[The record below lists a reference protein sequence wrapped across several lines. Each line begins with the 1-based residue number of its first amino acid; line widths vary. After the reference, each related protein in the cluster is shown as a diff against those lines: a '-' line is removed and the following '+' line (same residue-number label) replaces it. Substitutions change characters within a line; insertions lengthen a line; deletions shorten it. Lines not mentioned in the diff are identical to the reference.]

1 MTTYQSLIGSH
12 IWVKQ
17 TPEWRAVLE
26 TLSLPMFQ
34 DNQRAHLME
43 YVDLDAR
50 NVDWDGIHHE
60 AESYSPEARTLLR
73 IAHALYNGGD
83 CQLSELGDLSSGG
96 RSAAILLIGQR
107 YR

>member
-1 MTTYQSLIGSH
+1 MHMAQQLIGSH

-17 TPEWRAVLE
+17 SPEWSAVIDTIALPLFNDQQRRAL
-26 TLSLPMFQ
+26 TP
-34 DNQRAHLME
+34 
-43 YVDLDAR
+43 YVDLDQR
-50 NVDWDGIHHE
+50 FVDWGAIHQT
-60 AESYSPEARTLLR
+60 ARSFPREQQTLLR

-83 CQLSELGDLSSGG
+83 CQLSELGELSSAG